1 MKYQDLKEYSLSIN
15 SFNNPDEL
23 KRADA
28 ACLLIM
34 RLILLTPG
42 RIQTHPEMGVGLITK
57 YRFMYDTEL
66 QKLKKLITD
75 QINLYLPELNL
86 TSVELTLNPKDL
98 KELIIQIKIENTL
111 YVLQTEG
118 ETLKLAN
125 L

>member
-42 RIQTHPEMGVGLITK
+42 TIQTHPEMGVGLITK

-66 QKLKKLITD
+66 QNLKKVITD

-111 YVLQTEG
+111 YVFQTEG

>member
-1 MKYQDLKEYSLSIN
+1 MKYEDLKEYSLSIN
-15 SFNNPDEL
+15 NFNNPDEL

-42 RIQTHPEMGVGLITK
+42 TIQTHPEMGVGLITK

-66 QKLKKLITD
+66 QNLKKVITD

-98 KELIIQIKIENTL
+98 KELIIQIQIENTL

-118 ETLKLAN
+118 EILKLAN

>member
-42 RIQTHPEMGVGLITK
+42 TIQTYPEMGVGLITK

-66 QKLKKLITD
+66 QNLKKLITD

>member
-1 MKYQDLKEYSLSIN
+1 MKYEDLKEYSLSIN
-15 SFNNPDEL
+15 NFNNPDEL

-42 RIQTHPEMGVGLITK
+42 TIQTHPEMGVGLITK

-66 QKLKKLITD
+66 QNLKKVITD

-98 KELIIQIKIENTL
+98 KELIIQIQIENTL

>member
-42 RIQTHPEMGVGLITK
+42 TIQTHPEMGVGLITK

-66 QKLKKLITD
+66 QNLKKLITD

>member
-15 SFNNPDEL
+15 NFNNPDEL

-42 RIQTHPEMGVGLITK
+42 TIQTHPEMGVGLITK

-66 QKLKKLITD
+66 QNLKKVITD

-98 KELIIQIKIENTL
+98 KELIIQIQIENTL

>member
-42 RIQTHPEMGVGLITK
+42 TIQTHPEMGVGLITK

-66 QKLKKLITD
+66 QNLKKVITD

>member
-42 RIQTHPEMGVGLITK
+42 TIQTHPEMGVGLITK

-66 QKLKKLITD
+66 QNLKKLITD

-111 YVLQTEG
+111 YVFQTEG

>member
-42 RIQTHPEMGVGLITK
+42 TIQTHPEMGVGLITK

>member
-1 MKYQDLKEYSLSIN
+1 MYEDLKEYSLSIN
-15 SFNNPDEL
+15 NFNNPDEL

-42 RIQTHPEMGVGLITK
+42 TIQTHPEMGVGLITK

-66 QKLKKLITD
+66 QNLKKVITD

-98 KELIIQIKIENTL
+98 KELIIQIQIENTL

>member
-42 RIQTHPEMGVGLITK
+42 TIQTHPEMGVGLITK

-66 QKLKKLITD
+66 QNLKKLITD

-98 KELIIQIKIENTL
+98 KELIIQIQIENTL

>member
-15 SFNNPDEL
+15 SCNNPDEL

-42 RIQTHPEMGVGLITK
+42 TIQTHPEMGVGLITK

-66 QKLKKLITD
+66 QNLKKLITD

>member
-42 RIQTHPEMGVGLITK
+42 TIQTYPEMGVGLITK

-66 QKLKKLITD
+66 QNLKKLITD

-98 KELIIQIKIENTL
+98 KELIIQIRIENTL

>member
-42 RIQTHPEMGVGLITK
+42 TIQTHPEMGVGLITK

-66 QKLKKLITD
+66 QNLKKVITD

-98 KELIIQIKIENTL
+98 KELIIQIQIENTL

>member
-1 MKYQDLKEYSLSIN
+1 MKYKDLKEYSLSIN

-42 RIQTHPEMGVGLITK
+42 TIQTHPEMGVGLITK

-66 QKLKKLITD
+66 QNLKKVITD

>member
-42 RIQTHPEMGVGLITK
+42 TIQTHPEMGVGLITK

-66 QKLKKLITD
+66 QNLKKVITD
-75 QINLYLPELNL
+75 QISLYLPELNL

-98 KELIIQIKIENTL
+98 KELIIQIQIENTL